1 MNVVVDVVTAAVV
14 VAAATVAADD
24 DGDCAPVKLVCQYV
38 TLCDNQSKII
48 IWRHRHW
55 RWRWWK

>member
-14 VAAATVAADD
+14 VAAATAAADDD

-48 IWRHRHW
+48 I
-55 RWRWWK
+55 

>member
-14 VAAATVAADD
+14 GAAATAAADDD

-48 IWRHRHW
+48 I
-55 RWRWWK
+55 

>member
-14 VAAATVAADD
+14 VAAATAAAADDD

-48 IWRHRHW
+48 I
-55 RWRWWK
+55 

>member
-14 VAAATVAADD
+14 GAAATAAADD

-38 TLCDNQSKII
+38 TLCDNHSKII
-48 IWRHRHW
+48 I
-55 RWRWWK
+55 

>member
-14 VAAATVAADD
+14 VVAAATGVADD

-38 TLCDNQSKII
+38 TLCDNHSKII
-48 IWRHRHW
+48 I
-55 RWRWWK
+55 